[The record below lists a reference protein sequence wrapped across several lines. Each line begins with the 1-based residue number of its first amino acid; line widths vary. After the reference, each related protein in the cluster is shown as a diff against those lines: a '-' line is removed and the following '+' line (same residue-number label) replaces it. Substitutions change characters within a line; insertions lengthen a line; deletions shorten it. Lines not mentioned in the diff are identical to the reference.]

1 MAANKKTTEETMT
14 PRKRLDETLIAWAD
28 SDPLRDAVAA
38 TILCLADGAAK
49 LSGLLTAGPLAGN
62 LGAVLF
68 NGEAG
73 EEQKALDVQAQAIFT
88 ACLRAAP
95 VAAIASE
102 EAPEAIP
109 LNPDAPLL
117 VALDPLDGS
126 SNIDTG
132 LSVGSIFSILPR
144 GTAVTFEHEFLRPGT
159 TQLAAGYVLYGPHTA
174 LVLSVGDGTDLY
186 VLDPDSCVFHLAQA
200 RLQIPKGKAEF
211 AINMSNY
218 RHWEE
223 NVRAYINDCLS
234 GRDGPQQTDFN
245 MRWLACLVAEAH
257 RIFSRGGIYLYP
269 ADARKGYGSGRLR
282 LIYEANP
289 IAMLVHQA
297 GGLATD
303 GAMPILE
310 KIPVKL
316 HQRTPLMFGARE
328 KMERLATY
336 LNGQGGDGER
346 APLFRRRTLFCA

>member
-1 MAANKKTTEETMT
+1 MT
-14 PRKRLDETLIAWAD
+14 PRKRLDETLTAWAAT
-28 SDPLRDAVAA
+28 DPLKDAVGA
-38 TILCLADGAAK
+38 TILCLADAAAK
-49 LSGLLTAGPLAGN
+49 ISRLLAAGPLGGE

-68 NGEAG
+68 SGEAG
-73 EEQKALDVQAQAIFT
+73 EEQKALDLQADDIFT
-88 ACLRAAP
+88 ACLRPAQ

-102 EAPEAIP
+102 EAPHATILDP
-109 LNPDAPLL
+109 AAPLL

-144 GTAVTFEHEFLRPGT
+144 ASAATLEHEFLRRGT
-159 TQLAAGYVLYGPHTA
+159 AQLAAGYVLYGPHTS
-174 LVLSVGDGTDLY
+174 LVLSVGEGTDLY
-186 VLDPDSCVFHLAQA
+186 VLDPESRIFRLAQA
-200 RLQIPKGKAEF
+200 GLDIPAGKAEF

-223 NVRAYINDCLS
+223 GIRLYVDDCLN
-234 GRDGPQQTDFN
+234 GQDGPRKIDFN
-245 MRWLACLVAEAH
+245 MRWLACMVAEAH

-289 IAMLVHQA
+289 IAMLVQNA

-303 GAMPILE
+303 GIAPILE
-310 KIPVKL
+310 KIPAKL
-316 HQRTPLMFGARE
+316 HQRTPLVFGARA
-328 KMERLATY
+328 KVERLASY
-336 LNGQGGDGER
+336 LHGPGGTGER